1 MAELSP
7 EASKILQARKDAAS
21 ELSKIDGEERA
32 LTDAD
37 VIRLS
42 NARLYEAAVML
53 RIVGGENVPAS
64 EAKAA
69 SEMVEEAR
77 GYVRRTHKVVVEFVG
92 AEVRVCPHCNRD
104 LDAKPLPSSPKQI
117 DGEVVRVIDA
127 VEQPQPVV
135 SANDGA
141 ASQQPP
147 KKKDAPP
154 ATPSPPRSIH
164 DGAGYVRP
172 DANGSVCIING
183 AGARNSVGLH
193 RDLNPTRSIP

>member
-1 MAELSP
+1 MVELSP
-7 EASKILQARKDAAS
+7 EAAKILAARKDAAA

-69 SEMVEEAR
+69 SEMVENAR
-77 GYVRRTHKVVVEFVG
+77 GYVRRTHKVILELINSD
-92 AEVRVCPHCNRD
+92 VRNCPHCGKD
-104 LDAKPLPSSPKQI
+104 IDAKPLPPAPKEIEGTAVELLPSSQPSSPI
-117 DGEVVRVIDA
+117 
-127 VEQPQPVV
+127 
-135 SANDGA
+135 SA
-141 ASQQPP
+141 PP

-164 DGAGYVRP
+164 DNAGYVRP

-183 AGARNSVGLH
+183 AGSRNSVGLP
-193 RDLNPTRSIP
+193 RDRSPFGSAS